1 MGDSHEKEIEEI
13 INIADGIS
21 AMIILSIEAALAHHH
36 IIDHAAVEFAKF
48 ITKNKPPLNSDILAE
63 MDQIAMAC
71 LSKACSDELA
81 KMVSSAKRKE
91 N

>member
-1 MGDSHEKEIEEI
+1 
-13 INIADGIS
+13 
-21 AMIILSIEAALAHHH
+21 
-36 IIDHAAVEFAKF
+36 VEFAKF